1 MTQDREQE
9 KTYRRGVKRELPT
22 NIVIPGPGRES
33 VWDYPRPPVVE
44 PVSARLRVEF
54 AGITL
59 AETTNGMRLLETSNP
74 PVYYFPVDDV
84 RTEFLTLMAHHTLCE
99 WEGGASYWTVSV
111 RGREQEAVAWSYEEP
126 DEGFQVLR
134 GRFAFY
140 AGRVDACF
148 AGDER
153 VIPQPGDYYG
163 GWVTKNIVGPFKGE
177 LGSERW

>member
-9 KTYRRGVKRELPT
+9 KAYWRGVERELPAD
-22 NIVIPGPGRES
+22 VVVPWPGQES
-33 VWDYPRPPVVE
+33 VWDYPRPPGIE

-59 AETTNGMRLLETSNP
+59 AETTNGLRVLETSSP
-74 PVYYFPVDDV
+74 PVYYFPVVDV
-84 RTEFLTLMAHHTLCE
+84 RTEFLTPMAHHTLCE
-99 WEGGASYWTVSV
+99 WKGDASYWSVSV

-126 DEGFQVLR
+126 EEGFQVLR

-148 AGDER
+148 VGGEQVA
-153 VIPQPGDYYG
+153 PQPGDYYG
-163 GWVTKNIVGPFKGE
+163 GWVTDAIVGPFKGE
-177 LGSERW
+177 PGTERW